1 MCDLRLTLERGE
13 SADLTTPLHRSSG
26 EKRRRGRVMRSAH
39 PRVQALLVQAG
50 WRVLRSRRP
59 ETEPLRQW
67 TRSIADRRGKKVA
80 VVALARRLARILFG
94 MWRDETDFAAE
105 RIGAGRVR
113 QRTAARHPP
122 AMIA

>member
-1 MCDLRLTLERGE
+1 
-13 SADLTTPLHRSSG
+13 
-26 EKRRRGRVMRSAH
+26 MRSAH

-50 WRVLRSRRP
+50 WRVWRSRRP

-105 RIGAGRVR
+105 
-113 QRTAARHPP
+113 AARSWPP
-122 AMIA
+122 AAAHRRAASHREDRLTDILLRR